1 MRLTHALKA
10 RVYHCMEQDSKTAAH
25 AVSMWGGMPLPRVI
39 KLCGFFDPKTN
50 NTLGWALSSK
60 SVFCWE
66 RNESKHTKLTS
77 NLYALRPKDPH
88 GFILYKR
95 GEQFLGLAL
104 TSKKDAPHSCLIS
117 LS

>member
-25 AVSMWGGMPLPRVI
+25 AVSTWGGMPLPWVT
-39 KLCGFFDPKTN
+39 KLCGFFDPKAN
-50 NTLGWALSSK
+50 NTLGWALPSK
-60 SVFCWE
+60 SVFLWE
-66 RNESKHTKLTS
+66 INESKRTKLTS
-77 NLYALRPKDPH
+77 NLYALGPKDLQ
-88 GFILYKR
+88 GFILCKR
-95 GEQFLGLAL
+95 GEQFLRLAL